1 MVGAIV
7 PLDTRGQPLSFV
19 SAARADE
26 LRCGLC
32 ALGGAGGR
40 AVWARAGVLEQ
51 TSHRKSDGAVA
62 GPARSR
68 GDESGFGAGMAGD
81 GWRKGGGWLSFL
93 SFSFLV
99 WNSTLALGFCRPAV
113 VGFPNI
119 IPASGIGYLLSFLT
133 SIRSFVV
140 CCCSP
145 RQALGNERYIQYI
158 T

>member
-1 MVGAIV
+1 MVGALV

-68 GDESGFGAGMAGD
+68 GDESGSGAGMAGD

-113 VGFPNI
+113 VGFPNF
-119 IPASGIGYLLSFLT
+119 IPSGISHLISDFH
-133 SIRSFVV
+133 SFV
-140 CCCSP
+140 CGLFAPPSP
-145 RQALGNERYIQYI
+145 RKRKVH
-158 T
+158 TVHRT